1 MPIRYPSRSD
11 TCRGFTLIEV
21 MVVIAILA
29 ILVGIALPSFINM
42 MQRARVDSSVEELVT
57 AMRYARSEAIQ
68 RNEVISVVDGGD
80 YTDGWEVQDAGGN
93 RLRFFDG
100 FQAGVQ
106 CNGCPVDIEFNGRGE
121 SAVTGCFTITDGNWP
136 QYWRLYLSG
145 GFTEQDACN

>member
-68 RNEVISVVDGGD
+68 RNEVISIVDGGD
-80 YTDGWEVQDAGGN
+80 YTNGWEVRDSGGN
-93 RLRFFDG
+93 RLRIFDG
-100 FQAGVQ
+100 FQGGVQ
-106 CNGCPVDIEFNGRGE
+106 CSGCPVDVEFNGRGE
-121 SAVTGCFTITDGNWP
+121 SNVTGCFTITDGNWP